1 MKAVFADT
9 GYWIAISN
17 PHDSLHERAREV
29 SRSLPSKRLV
39 TSEMV
44 FTEFLNDFGQRGEF
58 LRMLAVRLVDRS
70 RRDANVVVV
79 SQTSRQFRQ
88 ALSVYEN
95 RCDKSWSLTD
105 CASFGIME
113 RYGIKEALT
122 YDRHFEQAGFT
133 VLLRVGT
140 R

>member
-17 PHDSLHERAREV
+17 PHDSLHNRAKEI

-44 FTEFLNDFGQRGEF
+44 FAELLNDFSQRGEF
-58 LRMLAVRLVDRS
+58 LRRLAARLVERARADR
-70 RRDANVVVV
+70 NVVVV
-79 SQTSRQFRQ
+79 SQSSRQFRD
-88 ALSVYEN
+88 ALSMYAS
-95 RCDKSWSLTD
+95 RADKAWSLTD
-105 CASFGIME
+105 CASFRIME
-113 RYGIKEALT
+113 RYGITEALA

-133 VLLRVGT
+133 ALLRAE
-140 R
+140 

>member
-17 PHDSLHERAREV
+17 PHDSLHDRAKEV
-29 SRSLPSKRLV
+29 SRSLPSKRIV

-58 LRMLAVRLVDRS
+58 LRMLAARLVERS
-70 RRDANVVVV
+70 RRDPNVIVV
-79 SQTSRQFRQ
+79 SQTSRQFRE
-88 ALSVYEN
+88 ALSVYEK
-95 RCDKSWSLTD
+95 RRDKFWSLTD
-105 CASFGIME
+105 CASFRIME

-122 YDRHFEQAGFT
+122 YDRHFEQAGFAA
-133 VLLRVGT
+133 LLRA
-140 R
+140 